1 MSNTMQAAVIHRY
14 GQASPTLET
23 VSRPALRPTDVLVK
37 IKAASINPVDLKI
50 MAGELKLLLSYQMP
64 LIIGSDFSGEIVA
77 VGAQVTRFQVGDA
90 VYGRPRKNRMG
101 TFAEYLAIDPDDIA
115 LKPQNLTFVEAA
127 AIPLVGLTSYQALHD
142 LLHVQPGQRVLIQ
155 AGAGGIGTI
164 AIQLAKHLGAQV
176 ATTTSSRNFELVR
189 ALGADRIIDYHQEDF
204 ATVLTD
210 YDAVFD
216 TLGGQSL
223 ESAFSVVKPGG
234 QIISISGRPNARFA
248 KAYGL
253 PHWKQTLFRLAT
265 RRLSRLERQR
275 DVRYQ
280 FLFMSPSG
288 QELTQLTRL
297 IEAGELQ
304 PVLDRTFTFQE
315 LAQAL
320 TYSRNGHA
328 QGKIVVQI
336 A

>member
-1 MSNTMQAAVIHRY
+1 MQAAVIHRY
-14 GQASPTLET
+14 GQTSPVLET
-23 VSRPALRPTDVLVK
+23 VPRPALRPTDVLVK

-50 MAGELKLLLSYQMP
+50 MAGELKLLLSYRMP
-64 LIIGSDFSGEIVA
+64 LIVGNDFAGEIVA
-77 VGAQVTRFQVGDA
+77 VGAQVTQFQVGDA
-90 VYGRPRKNRMG
+90 VYGRPRENRIG
-101 TFAEYLAIDPDDIA
+101 TFAEYIAIDPDDIA
-115 LKPQNLTFVEAA
+115 LKPQNLTFAEAA

-142 LLHVQPGQRVLIQ
+142 LLNVQPGQRILIQ
-155 AGAGGIGTI
+155 AGAGGIGSI

-176 ATTTSSRNFELVR
+176 ATTTSPRNFELVR

-204 ATVLTD
+204 AAVLTD

-253 PHWKQTLFRLAT
+253 PRWKQVLFHLAT
-265 RRLSRLERQR
+265 HRLSRLEKQR
-275 DVRYQ
+275 GVRYH
-280 FLFMSPSG
+280 FLFVSPSG
-288 QELTQLTRL
+288 QELAQLTRL
-297 IEAGELQ
+297 IEAGQLH
-304 PVLDRTFTFQE
+304 PVLDRTFPLQE
-315 LAQAL
+315 LDQAL

-328 QGKIVVQI
+328 QGKIIIQI